1 MTKTNNKFDL
11 NDEKQGFLQ
20 RWSRRKLH
28 SNDSN
33 NHTSSNSGKPGTDET
48 SLATV
53 PGQDKAGKPSINPEE
68 LNQNETVEPAEGA
81 QQEMPDVDSLTA
93 ESDLTSFFS
102 DTVSDAL
109 RKKALRKIF
118 SFGKYNICDGLD
130 DYAEDYTKFEPL
142 GNVLT
147 ADLKL
152 KMERDRLKQLAA
164 LEESV
169 TPISRDQEGNPI
181 GEKTLEHA
189 DEQVKEDDNNNPSI
203 TVRNDSLSETS
214 DSNEHATTAAP
225 PDISSTPESESDQAT
240 DEIKQ
245 SKIT

>member
-1 MTKTNNKFDL
+1 
-11 NDEKQGFLQ
+11 
-20 RWSRRKLH
+20 
-28 SNDSN
+28 
-33 NHTSSNSGKPGTDET
+33 
-48 SLATV
+48 
-53 PGQDKAGKPSINPEE
+53 
-68 LNQNETVEPAEGA
+68 
-81 QQEMPDVDSLTA
+81 
-93 ESDLTSFFS
+93 
-102 DTVSDAL
+102 
-109 RKKALRKIF
+109 
-118 SFGKYNICDGLD
+118 
-130 DYAEDYTKFEPL
+130 
-142 GNVLT
+142 VLT

-214 DSNEHATTAAP
+214 DSNEHAKTAAP